1 MYKHL
6 LKYVVFGL
14 SVFLIK
20 IDCAVAK
27 PFRYIGV
34 GGGVNVHGNND
45 GSDTDMR
52 SDSLNVQG
60 TLRIQLPV
68 SNNISVSNN
77 FFYANDDPNDLIA
90 VNLHLNPLG
99 SVQPRVGIGANIVF
113 HNAPHNDAGI
123 LGHKTSPVL
132 NVGIDAQ
139 LSKQLVLFGDA
150 YYAVIG
156 NKDSDG
162 DSGSLAVVAGLGI
175 RF

>member
-77 FFYANDDPNDLIA
+77 FFYANDDPNLLFSA
-90 VNLHLNPLG
+90 NLHLNSQE
-99 SVQPRVGIGANIVF
+99 SVQPRIGVGVNIVL
-113 HNAPHNDAGI
+113 HNAPHMDSGI
-123 LGHKTSPVL
+123 LGDRTSPIL
-132 NVGIDAQ
+132 NVGVDVK
-139 LSKQLVLFGDA
+139 LSKQLILFGDT
-150 YYAVIG
+150 YYAVVG
-156 NKDSDG
+156 NGG
-162 DSGSLAVVAGLGI
+162 DNGSVAVVTGLGF